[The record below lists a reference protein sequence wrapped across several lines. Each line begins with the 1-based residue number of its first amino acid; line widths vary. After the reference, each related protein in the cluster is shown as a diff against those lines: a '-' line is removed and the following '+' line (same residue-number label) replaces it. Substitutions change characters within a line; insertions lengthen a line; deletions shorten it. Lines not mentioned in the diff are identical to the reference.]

1 MSEQYRVNPG
11 AVDLKSFAA
20 DIEFNA
26 RQLQR
31 APRDDSQLNKVVR
44 PSLTYWQDAWYKL
57 RHNPVATIGLCL
69 LIIYVF
75 LAIFAPILSQYDF
88 GQQNAAAKNLKPCA
102 EHIFGTDAAGR
113 DLWVRNWM
121 GARVSLTIGL
131 VVVLINT
138 AIGIIVGGVS
148 GYFGGKVDMIIMRV
162 IDVLYGIPTIILAI
176 LLMVVMGAGISSLIV
191 AMVCVGWI
199 SSARLVRGQVL
210 QLKNMEYVMA
220 ARTLGASDRRIIFRH
235 MIPNIS
241 GIIITNMT
249 MAIPNAIFT
258 EAFLSYIGIG
268 VQAPN
273 CSWGSLAQAASMVYK
288 LYPYQLI
295 IPAFFI
301 CTTMLSLNMLGDG
314 LRDALDPKMH

>member
-1 MSEQYRVNPG
+1 MSETFSAKP
-11 AVDLKSFAA
+11 DLKKYAA
-20 DIEFNA
+20 GIEFNA
-26 RQLQR
+26 YQLQR
-31 APRDDSQLNKVVR
+31 AKKDDSQLNKVVR
-44 PSLTYWQDAWYKL
+44 PSRTYWQDAWYKL
-57 RHNPVATIGLCL
+57 RHNPVATIGLIL
-69 LIIYVF
+69 LILYVL
-75 LAIFAPILSQYDF
+75 LAIFAPILSPYDF
-88 GQQNAAAKNLKPCA
+88 GQQNAAVKNLKPCA

-138 AIGIIVGGVS
+138 AIGIIVGGSS
-148 GYFGGKVDMIIMRV
+148 GYFGGKVDMVIMRV

-176 LLMVVMGAGISSLIV
+176 LLMVVMGAGIGSLIV

-220 ARTLGASDRRIIFRH
+220 ARTLGASDARIIFRH

-268 VQAPN
+268 VQPPN

>member
-1 MSEQYRVNPG
+1 MSSSSP
-11 AVDLKSFAA
+11 DLNAA
-20 DIEFNA
+20 YQQFTSQ
-26 RQLQR
+26 QLSR
-31 APRDDSQLNKVVR
+31 APHDASLLNKVVR

-57 RHNPVATIGLCL
+57 RHNPVAILGLCL
-69 LIIYVF
+69 LVIYVV
-75 LAIFAPILSQYDF
+75 LAALAPLFSQYGYD
-88 GQQNAAAKNLKPCA
+88 QQDYMARNLSPCA
-102 EHIFGTDAAGR
+102 EHWFGTDAAGR

-131 VVVLINT
+131 LVVLINT
-138 AIGIIVGGVS
+138 ALGVIVGGTA
-148 GYFGGKVDMIIMRV
+148 GYFGGKVDMAIMRV
-162 IDVLYGIPTIILAI
+162 VDVLYGIPTIILAI
-176 LLMVVMGAGISSLIV
+176 LLMVVMGPGIASLII

-199 SSARLVRGQVL
+199 GSARLVRGQVL

-220 ARTLGASDRRIIFRH
+220 ARTLGASDSRIIFRH

-258 EAFLSYIGIG
+258 EAFLSYIGLG
-268 VQAPN
+268 VQPPN
-273 CSWGSLAQAASMVYK
+273 CSWGSLAQTASEVYK

-295 IPAFFI
+295 IPAIFI

>member
-1 MSEQYRVNPG
+1 MSEHIRVNPA
-11 AVDLKSFAA
+11 AVDIKKFAA
-20 DIEFNA
+20 DIDFNA
-26 RQLQR
+26 YQLQR
-31 APRDDSQLNKVVR
+31 AKRDDSQLNKVVR

-57 RHNPVATIGLCL
+57 RHNPVATVGLCL

-88 GQQNAAAKNLKPCA
+88 GQQNAAAKNMKPCA
-102 EHIFGTDAAGR
+102 EHLFGTDAAGR

-268 VQAPN
+268 VQAPK

>member
-1 MSEQYRVNPG
+1 MAKLYTPAMAKIDRRKAREAKHRDPNAKSSPTREAWKR
-11 AVDLKSFAA
+11 LKRNRLA
-20 DIEFNA
+20 IVGMIV
-26 RQLQR
+26 L
-31 APRDDSQLNKVVR
+31 
-44 PSLTYWQDAWYKL
+44 
-57 RHNPVATIGLCL
+57 I
-69 LIIYVF
+69 LIIIVAIIGPWIIPYDYTEYDYDNV
-75 LAIFAPILSQYDF
+75 LAKPSAEHLMGTDNYGRDILSRLIIGTRISVPVGF
-88 GQQNAAAKNLKPCA
+88 LCVIAA
-102 EHIFGTDAAGR
+102 F
-113 DLWVRNWM
+113 
-121 GARVSLTIGL
+121 
-131 VVVLINT
+131 
-138 AIGIIVGGVS
+138 AIGGTLGALAAF
-148 GYFGGKVDMIIMRV
+148 YGGKVDMIIMRV

-176 LLMVVMGAGISSLIV
+176 LLMVVMGPGIGSLIV

-268 VQAPN
+268 VQAPK

-314 LRDALDPKMH
+314 LRDAMDPKLKN

>member
-1 MSEQYRVNPG
+1 MSEQFRVNPA
-11 AVDLKSFAA
+11 AVDIKKFAA
-20 DIEFNA
+20 DIDFNA
-26 RQLQR
+26 YQLQR
-31 APRDDSQLNKVVR
+31 AKRDDSQLNKVVR

-57 RHNPVATIGLCL
+57 RHNPVATVGLIL
-69 LIIYVF
+69 LIIYVL

-148 GYFGGKVDMIIMRV
+148 GYFGGKVDMAIMRV

-268 VQAPN
+268 VQAPK
-273 CSWGSLAQAASMVYK
+273 CSWGSLAQAASQVYK

-314 LRDALDPKMH
+314 PRDALDPKMH

>member
-1 MSEQYRVNPG
+1 MSEQFRVNPA
-11 AVDLKSFAA
+11 AVDIKKFAA
-20 DIEFNA
+20 DIDFNA
-26 RQLQR
+26 YQLQR
-31 APRDDSQLNKVVR
+31 AKRDESQLNKVVR

-57 RHNPVATIGLCL
+57 RHNPVATVGLIL
-69 LIIYVF
+69 LIIYVL

-148 GYFGGKVDMIIMRV
+148 GYFGGKVDMAIMRV

-268 VQAPN
+268 VQAPK

>member
-1 MSEQYRVNPG
+1 MSEHIRVNPA
-11 AVDLKSFAA
+11 AVDIKKFAA
-20 DIEFNA
+20 DIDFNA
-26 RQLQR
+26 YQLQR
-31 APRDDSQLNKVVR
+31 AKRDDSQLNKVVR

-57 RHNPVATIGLCL
+57 RHNPVATVGLCL

-88 GQQNAAAKNLKPCA
+88 GQQNAAAKNMKPCA
-102 EHIFGTDAAGR
+102 EHLFGTDAAGR

-176 LLMVVMGAGISSLIV
+176 LLMVVMGPGIGSLIV

-268 VQAPN
+268 VQAPK

>member
-20 DIEFNA
+20 DIEINA

-57 RHNPVATIGLCL
+57 RHNPVATVGLCL

>member
-1 MSEQYRVNPG
+1 MSEHIRVNPA
-11 AVDLKSFAA
+11 AVDIKKFAA
-20 DIEFNA
+20 DIDFNA
-26 RQLQR
+26 YQLQR
-31 APRDDSQLNKVVR
+31 AKRDESQLNKVVR

-57 RHNPVATIGLCL
+57 RHNPVATVGLIL
-69 LIIYVF
+69 LVIYVL

-102 EHIFGTDAAGR
+102 EHLFGTDAAGR

-148 GYFGGKVDMIIMRV
+148 GYFGGKVDMAIMRV

-268 VQAPN
+268 VQAPK

-314 LRDALDPKMH
+314 LRDAVDPKMH

>member
-1 MSEQYRVNPG
+1 MSEQLRVNPA
-11 AVDLKSFAA
+11 AVEIKKFAA
-20 DIEFNA
+20 DIDFNA
-26 RQLQR
+26 YQLQR
-31 APRDDSQLNKVVR
+31 AKRDESQLNKVVR

-57 RHNPVATIGLCL
+57 RHNPVATVGLIL
-69 LIIYVF
+69 LVIYVL

-138 AIGIIVGGVS
+138 AIGILVGGVS

-268 VQAPN
+268 VQAPK

>member
-1 MSEQYRVNPG
+1 MSEHIRVNPA
-11 AVDLKSFAA
+11 AVDIKKFAA
-20 DIEFNA
+20 DIDFNA
-26 RQLQR
+26 YQLQR
-31 APRDDSQLNKVVR
+31 AKRDDSQLNKVVR

-57 RHNPVATIGLCL
+57 RHNPVATVGLIL
-69 LIIYVF
+69 LVIYVL

-88 GQQNAAAKNLKPCA
+88 GQQNAAAKNMKPCA
-102 EHIFGTDAAGR
+102 EHLFGTDAAGR

-268 VQAPN
+268 VQAPK